1 MATLHITHALEVS
14 LALGLLFFVALPALV
29 MTLVSVTVV
38 IANGERVGDPGMRHP
53 SSTAPGTPLA
63 AVGAGLALASA
74 AVLIVVLAAAVIFI
88 RPAVSGTPA
97 QTAATVG
104 DLHYAVNNAW
114 VLDPERPLDAA
125 FASGLPQAD
134 RALGADELLLAVF
147 VGVTNETDRR
157 VPMAKQ
163 LALQDSTNHV
173 YAPVPL
179 GPANRYA
186 YRAGTIAS
194 KSHQPAPSSPA
205 GSDQSAEGLLLVF
218 RIPLRAYDDGGLA
231 LIVRDPAD
239 PARTGSLQVL

>member
-1 MATLHITHALEVS
+1 
-14 LALGLLFFVALPALV
+14 
-29 MTLVSVTVV
+29 
-38 IANGERVGDPGMRHP
+38 MRQR

-74 AVLIVVLAAAVIFI
+74 AVLIVLLAAAVIII

-114 VLDPERPLDAA
+114 VLDPGRPLDAA
-125 FASGLPQAD
+125 VARGLPPAD
-134 RALGADELLLAVF
+134 RAPGTDELLLAVF

-157 VPMAKQ
+157 VPMATR
-163 LALQDSTNHV
+163 LELHTSTNHV

-186 YRAGTIAS
+186 YRAGSIAP
-194 KSHQPAPSSPA
+194 KSRQPAPSTPA

-218 RIPLRAYDDGGLA
+218 RIPRRAYDDGGLA
-231 LIVRDPAD
+231 LFVRDPAD